1 MLCPLST
8 ERCWG
13 GQAAGKQKGGF
24 VLGGVGNR
32 AEGLREPVP
41 TENSTWGRF
50 LLLFFFKKNLE
61 TLGLSVP
68 TSAQSICLAFCG
80 CL

>member
-41 TENSTWGRF
+41 TENSTLGKVF
-50 LLLFFFKKNLE
+50 VVVFF
-61 TLGLSVP
+61 
-68 TSAQSICLAFCG
+68 
-80 CL
+80 